1 MEETSLRRW
10 EAKTRWPILVFGFT
24 NALERVP
31 WVSDPVLGTPG
42 ILHKVLGLLSPQATQ
57 PLGAYSLPQ
66 VRTLLQGE
74 GGLTTFSVSPSLA
87 LQPGNLITAG
97 LAPSWDI
104 AAAPVSSLTHTQ
116 QGLGKEFLS
125 SVSPRAGMGFEF
137 SLR

>member
-31 WVSDPVLGTPG
+31 WVGTPG
-42 ILHKVLGLLSPQATQ
+42 ILHKVLGLLSPQVTQ

-125 SVSPRAGMGFEF
+125 SVSPRAGMGFD
-137 SLR
+137 LA